1 MTRKTIDVFQILVN
15 YGQGKEY
22 ACAEFTSSAARRTLK
37 EYSENC
43 PEFPAEMKRT
53 RDRKTNYTISQLQEI
68 EEDIKKERQL
78 QVELR
83 RQRLEKRLSTQLV
96 GC

>member
-1 MTRKTIDVFQILVN
+1 MPRKTIDVFQIHVD

-22 ACAEFTSSAARRTLK
+22 ACAEFTASAARRTLK
-37 EYSENC
+37 EYRENS
-43 PEFPAEMKRT
+43 PEYHAEMKRK
-53 RDRKTNYTISQLQEI
+53 RDHKTNYTISQLQEI
-68 EEDIKKERQL
+68 ESDIKKERQL